1 VTWCVYVAGLFC
13 DLRCGGLWPLGLDGN
28 SLAAERLPR
37 LLGTR
42 QLLDLGRS
50 EDVFDPFGV
59 GTLTEHLRCIIIK
72 CITCIYILYIYILY
86 IYTVYIYIHDMYIHW
101 YAFYA
106 HVIWYDIAKLTFS
119 NCWLQLLDRTRRTK
133 QYPGAMHRSHTVTM
147 QQSRCD

>member
-1 VTWCVYVAGLFC
+1 MGGLFC

-59 GTLTEHLRCIIIK
+59 GLISDRWPDLFNP
-72 CITCIYILYIYILY
+72 LS
-86 IYTVYIYIHDMYIHW
+86 HDKHMGC
-101 YAFYA
+101 FRL
-106 HVIWYDIAKLTFS
+106 V
-119 NCWLQLLDRTRRTK
+119 LQLLSSVSSVS
-133 QYPGAMHRSHTVTM
+133 PL
-147 QQSRCD
+147 